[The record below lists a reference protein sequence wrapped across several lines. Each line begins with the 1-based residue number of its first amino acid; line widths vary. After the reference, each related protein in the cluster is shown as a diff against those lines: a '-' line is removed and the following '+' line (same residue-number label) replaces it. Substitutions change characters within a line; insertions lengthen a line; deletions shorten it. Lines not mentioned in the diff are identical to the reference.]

1 MKSVLVAI
9 FACIAVPAVAQ
20 SSLGISGAHV
30 TTGVVEDE
38 GGTTRVEGRAVV
50 DVAITDVHKFQSDLS
65 FADTEA
71 GGVGSLG
78 AHLYMAPRNGQKY
91 GFFAQLSD
99 VDGRSLTYGTIGAEG
114 MIALNANTSLEASA
128 GIGAATGGGLDYF
141 YGSVGLAHAY
151 SNAFDV
157 SATLDLAEFD
167 ETSLRA
173 ISYDAGF
180 KAAYSPEGAPWGV
193 YASVNHSGLTG
204 RDGEAG
210 QTRIGLG
217 LSVTFGASGG
227 ADPET
232 RAFRSVDP
240 VAPLLRRNLW

>member
-9 FACIAVPAVAQ
+9 FACIAMPVMAQ
-20 SSLGISGAHV
+20 SSLGISGV
-30 TTGVVEDE
+30 QLSTGVVEDE

-50 DVAITDVHKFQSDLS
+50 DVAITDVHRFQSDLS

-71 GGVGSLG
+71 GGVGTIG
-78 AHLYMAPRNGQKY
+78 AHIYMAPRQGQKY
-91 GFFAQLSD
+91 GLFAQLSD
-99 VDGRSLTYGTIGAEG
+99 VDGRSLTYGSIGAEG
-114 MIALNANTSLEASA
+114 MIALNTSTSLEASA

-141 YGSVGLAHAY
+141 FGSVGLVHAY
-151 SNAFDV
+151 SSAFEV
-157 SATLDLAEFD
+157 SASLDLAEFD

-180 KAAYSPEGAPWGV
+180 KAAYSPEGAPWGI

-217 LSVTFGASGG
+217 LTLSLGNSGG
-227 ADPET
+227 TDPNT
-232 RAFRSVDP
+232 RPFRSVDP